1 VGQFQAGDAVT
12 NFPGDNVCPFGAS
25 VGQQYGKFF
34 AYVRSFCPTAAL
46 GGLLAAIVLRF
57 AGVRSRNGLPAPA
70 VICEIFTVDVL
81 WASKRPTGRL
91 ILWVFYDATQFFEQ
105 LADATGN
112 YSHFK

>member
-1 VGQFQAGDAVT
+1 
-12 NFPGDNVCPFGAS
+12 
-25 VGQQYGKFF
+25 
-34 AYVRSFCPTAAL
+34 
-46 GGLLAAIVLRF
+46 
-57 AGVRSRNGLPAPA
+57 LPAPA

-112 YSHFK
+112 YSLAG